1 MNTDEFWQQCLKTL
15 ETNITEETVNNWVL
29 PLQPIMRQNKL
40 RLLAPNRYVYNY
52 VKRNLANDIRKTAAI
67 IDPEIELIEFEVGTY
82 EPPDDENQSAP
93 ALDFGDSLNAKATPG
108 QRQSLN
114 PNFTFETHVEGKSNQ
129 LSRAAAMQVGNNPE
143 SGFNPLFIYGGVGL
157 GKTHLM
163 QAAGHLILDNNHA
176 ARVVYIRSEVFVADM
191 VNSLKN
197 NRMDKFK
204 NHYRSLDAL
213 LIDDIQFFAGK
224 NQTQE
229 EFFHTFNQ
237 LLEGQKKII
246 ITSDRIPQALQ
257 GVEERLLSRFGS
269 GLTVQIEAPELE
281 TRVAILEAKASKLKL
296 DLSDDVAFFIANV
309 IHSNVRELEGALH
322 RISAYSQFTDREI
335 NVDLARDALKD
346 LLIYKDRQ
354 LTIDNIQR
362 LVADYFNIKI
372 SDLIS
377 KSRARNIARPRQMA
391 MSFSKQYTNLSLPK
405 IGTEFGGRD
414 HTTVL
419 HACRKVDELVKA
431 DLSFESDYKKL
442 QKIIGG

>member
-1 MNTDEFWQQCLKTL
+1 LNTDEFWQQCLKTL

-82 EPPDDENQSAP
+82 EPADDENQSAP

-204 NHYRSLDAL
+204 NHYRSLDVL

-229 EFFHTFNQ
+229 EFFHTFNE

-281 TRVAILEAKASKLKL
+281 TRVAILEAKAGKLKL

-346 LLIYKDRQ
+346 LLIYRDRQ
-354 LTIDNIQR
+354 LTVDNIQR

>member
-1 MNTDEFWQQCLKTL
+1 LNTDEFWQQCLKTL

-29 PLQPIMRQNKL
+29 PLQPIIRQNKL

-82 EPPDDENQSAP
+82 EPADENQSSP
-93 ALDFGDSLNAKATPG
+93 SPDFGDSLNAKATPG

-191 VNSLKN
+191 VDSLKN

-229 EFFHTFNQ
+229 EFFHTFNE

-257 GVEERLLSRFGS
+257 RVEERLLSRFGC

-281 TRVAILEAKASKLKL
+281 TRVAILEAKAGKLKL
-296 DLSDDVAFFIANV
+296 YLSDDVAFFIANV

-322 RISAYSQFTDREI
+322 RISAYSQFTDRVI

-354 LTIDNIQR
+354 LTVDNIQR

-377 KSRARNIARPRQMA
+377 KTRARNIARPRQMA

-419 HACRKVDELVKA
+419 HACRKVDELIKA
-431 DLSFESDYKKL
+431 DLNFESDYKKL

>member
-29 PLQPIMRQNKL
+29 PLQPIIRQNKL

-82 EPPDDENQSAP
+82 EPADENQSSP
-93 ALDFGDSLNAKATPG
+93 SLDFGDSLNAKATPG

-191 VNSLKN
+191 VDSLKN

-229 EFFHTFNQ
+229 EFFHTFNE

-257 GVEERLLSRFGS
+257 RVEERLLSRFGC

-281 TRVAILEAKASKLKL
+281 TRVAILEAKAGKLKL

-354 LTIDNIQR
+354 LTVDNIQR

-377 KSRARNIARPRQMA
+377 KTRARNIARPRQMA

-419 HACRKVDELVKA
+419 HACRKVDELIKA
-431 DLSFESDYKKL
+431 DLNFESDYKKL

>member
-1 MNTDEFWQQCLKTL
+1 MNIDEFWQQCLKTL

-82 EPPDDENQSAP
+82 EPADENQSAP
-93 ALDFGDSLNAKATPG
+93 SLDIGDSLNAKATPG

-129 LSRAAAMQVGNNPE
+129 LSRAAAMQVGNNPD

-191 VNSLKN
+191 VDSLKN

-229 EFFHTFNQ
+229 EFFHTFNE

-281 TRVAILEAKASKLKL
+281 TRVAILEAKAGKLKL
-296 DLSDDVAFFIANV
+296 DLSDDVAFFVANV

-354 LTIDNIQR
+354 LTVDNIQR

-419 HACRKVDELVKA
+419 HACRKVDELIKE
-431 DLSFESDYKKL
+431 DLNFESDYKKL

>member
-1 MNTDEFWQQCLKTL
+1 MNIDEFWQQCLKNL
-15 ETNITEETVNNWVL
+15 EARISEETVNNWIL
-29 PLQPIMRQNKL
+29 PLQPIRKQRAL

-52 VKRNLANDIRKTAAI
+52 VKRNLALDIRKTAVI

-82 EPPDDENQSAP
+82 EPAEDANIEETSLKN
-93 ALDFGDSLNAKATPG
+93 SLNARATAD
-108 QRQSLN
+108 QRSSLN
-114 PNFTFETHVEGKSNQ
+114 PNFTFNTHVEGKSNQ
-129 LSRAAAMQVGNNPE
+129 LSRAAAMQVGNNPAG
-143 SGFNPLFIYGGVGL
+143 GFNPLFIYGGVGL

-163 QAAGHLILDNNHA
+163 QAAGHSILDNNPI

-191 VNSLKN
+191 VEALKTN
-197 NRMDKFK
+197 KMDRFK

-237 LLEGQKKII
+237 LLEGQKQII
-246 ITSDRIPQALQ
+246 ITSDRIPQALK

-269 GLTVQIEAPELE
+269 GLTVQIESPELE
-281 TRVAILEAKASKLKL
+281 TRVAILEAKAAKLNL
-296 DLSDDVAFFIANV
+296 DLSDDVAFFVANV
-309 IHSNVRELEGALH
+309 VHSNVRELEGALH
-322 RISAYSQFTDREI
+322 RISAYSQFTDRNI
-335 NVDLARDALKD
+335 DIDLARDALKD

-354 LTIDNIQR
+354 LNIDNIQR
-362 LVADYFNIKI
+362 IVADYFNIKI

-377 KSRARNIARPRQMA
+377 KNRARNVARPRQLAMA
-391 MSFSKQYTNLSLPK
+391 FSKQYTNLSLPK
-405 IGTEFGGRD
+405 IGAEFGGRD

-419 HACRKVDELVKA
+419 HACKKVDELKKT
-431 DLSFESDYKKL
+431 DLNFESDYKKL

>member
-1 MNTDEFWQQCLKTL
+1 MNTDEFWQHCLKTL
-15 ETNITEETVNNWVL
+15 EKNITEETVNNWVL
-29 PLQPIMRQNKL
+29 PLQPIMKQHKL

-52 VKRNLANDIRKTAAI
+52 VKRTLANDIRKTVAI
-67 IDPEIELIEFEVGTY
+67 IDPSIKIVSFEVGTY
-82 EPPDDENQSAP
+82 EPTDENQSAP
-93 ALDFGDSLNAKATPG
+93 SIDFSDSLNAKATAN
-108 QRQSLN
+108 QRLSLN
-114 PNFTFETHVEGKSNQ
+114 PNFTFDTHVEGKSNQ
-129 LSRAAAMQVGNNPE
+129 LSRAAAMQVGNNPD

-163 QAAGHLILDNNHA
+163 QAAGHLILDNNPVA
-176 ARVVYIRSEVFVADM
+176 NVVYIRSEVFVADM
-191 VNSLKN
+191 VDSLKN

-229 EFFHTFNQ
+229 EFFHTFNE
-237 LLEGQKKII
+237 LLEGQKQII

-257 GVEERLLSRFGS
+257 RVEERLLSRFGS

-281 TRVAILEAKASKLKL
+281 TRVAILEAKAGKLKL
-296 DLSDDVAFFIANV
+296 DLSNDVAFFIANV

-322 RISAYSQFTDREI
+322 RISAYAQFTDRDI
-335 NVDLARDALKD
+335 DIDLARDALKD

-354 LTIDNIQR
+354 LTVDNIQR

-377 KSRARNIARPRQMA
+377 KSRARNITRPRQMA

-405 IGTEFGGRD
+405 IGAEFGGRD

-419 HACRKVDELVKA
+419 HACKKVDELIKD
-431 DLSFESDYKKL
+431 DLNFESDYKRL
-442 QKIIGG
+442 RKIIGG

>member
-1 MNTDEFWQQCLKTL
+1 MNTDEFWQHCLKTL
-15 ETNITEETVNNWVL
+15 KRNISEETVNNWVL
-29 PLQPIMRQNKL
+29 PLQPIMKQNKL

-52 VKRNLANDIRKTAAI
+52 VKRNLTEDIRKTAAI
-67 IDPEIELIEFEVGTY
+67 IDPDIEIVKIEVGTY
-82 EPPDDENQSAP
+82 EPAEETLNAP
-93 ALDFGDSLNAKATPG
+93 TVEFNDSLNARATAN
-108 QRQSLN
+108 QRQSLS

-129 LSRAAAMQVGNNPE
+129 LSRAAAMQVGNNPD

-163 QAAGHLILDNNHA
+163 QAAGHLILDNNPA
-176 ARVVYIRSEVFVADM
+176 AKVVYIRSEVFVADM
-191 VNSLKN
+191 VDSLRN
-197 NRMDKFK
+197 NRMDRFK
-204 NHYRSLDAL
+204 THYRSLDAL

-229 EFFHTFNQ
+229 EFFHTFNE
-237 LLEGQKKII
+237 LLEGQKQII

-281 TRVAILEAKASKLKL
+281 TRVAILEAKAGKLKL

-322 RISAYSQFTDREI
+322 RISAYSQFTDRNI
-335 NVDLARDALKD
+335 DVDLARDALKD

-354 LTIDNIQR
+354 LTVDNIQR

-377 KSRARNIARPRQMA
+377 KSRARNVARPRQMA

-405 IGTEFGGRD
+405 IGAEFGGRD

-419 HACRKVDELVKA
+419 HACRKVDELIKT
-431 DLSFESDYKKL
+431 DLNFESDYKKL

>member
-1 MNTDEFWQQCLKTL
+1 MNTDELWQQCLKTL
-15 ETNITEETVNNWVL
+15 EPTITEETVNNWVL
-29 PLQPIMRQNKL
+29 PLQPIMKQDKL

-52 VKRNLANDIRKTAAI
+52 VNRNLATEIRKAI
-67 IDPEIELIEFEVGTY
+67 ATISPQIKAVDFEVGTY
-82 EPPDDENQSAP
+82 EPTEAEEDTGPN
-93 ALDFGDSLNAKATPG
+93 LNDSLNAKSTAN

-114 PNFTFETHVEGKSNQ
+114 PNFTFTTHVEGKSNQ
-129 LSRAAAMQVGNNPE
+129 LSRAAAMQVANNPN

-163 QAAGHLILDNNHA
+163 QAAGHLLLDNNPA
-176 ARVVYIRSEVFVADM
+176 AKVVYIRSEVFVADM

-197 NRMDKFK
+197 NKMDAFK
-204 NHYRSLDAL
+204 SHYRSLDAL

-237 LLEGQKKII
+237 LLEGQKQII
-246 ITSDRIPQALQ
+246 ITSDRIPQALK

-281 TRVAILEAKASKLKL
+281 TRVAILEAKASKLGL
-296 DLSDDVAFFIANV
+296 DLSEDVAFFIANV
-309 IHSNVRELEGALH
+309 IYSNVRELEGALH
-322 RISAYSQFTDREI
+322 RISAYAQFTDREI

-354 LTIDNIQR
+354 LTIDNIQK

-372 SDLIS
+372 SDLVS
-377 KSRARNIARPRQMA
+377 KSRARNVARPRQLAMA
-391 MSFSKQYTNLSLPK
+391 FAKQYTNLSLPK
-405 IGTEFGGRD
+405 IGAEFGGRD
-414 HTTVL
+414 HTTVI
-419 HACRKVDELVKA
+419 HACKKVDELLKA
-431 DLSFESDYKKL
+431 DLNFESDYKKL

>member
-1 MNTDEFWQQCLKTL
+1 MNSW
-15 ETNITEETVNNWVL
+15 IL
-29 PLQPIMRQNKL
+29 PLQPIRKQNKL

-52 VKRNLANDIRKTAAI
+52 VMRNLAQDIRKTVAI
-67 IDPEIELIEFEVGTY
+67 IEPEIELIEVEVGTY
-82 EPPDDENQSAP
+82 EPADDVE
-93 ALDFGDSLNAKATPG
+93 ATPTLNTHLNPQAIAN

-129 LSRAAAMQVGNNPE
+129 LSRAAAMQVGNNP
-143 SGFNPLFIYGGVGL
+143 SGGFNPLFIYGGVGL

-163 QAAGHLILDNNHA
+163 QAAGHLILDNNPT

-191 VNSLKN
+191 VEALKTN
-197 NRMDKFK
+197 KMNQFK
-204 NHYRSLDAL
+204 SHYRSLDAL

-237 LLEGQKKII
+237 LLEGQKQII
-246 ITSDRIPQALQ
+246 ITSDRIPQALA

-269 GLTVQIEAPELE
+269 GLTVQIESPELE
-281 TRVAILEAKASKLKL
+281 TRVAILEAKATNLNL
-296 DLSDDVAFFIANV
+296 DLSPDVAFFIANV
-309 IHSNVRELEGALH
+309 VHSNVRELEGALH
-322 RISAYSQFTDREI
+322 RISAYSQFTDRNI
-335 NVDLARDALKD
+335 DVDLARDALKD

-354 LTIDNIQR
+354 LNIDNIQR
-362 LVADYFNIKI
+362 IVADYFNIKI

-377 KSRARNIARPRQMA
+377 KSRARNIARPRQLAMA
-391 MSFSKQYTNLSLPK
+391 FSKQYTNLSLPK
-405 IGTEFGGRD
+405 IGAEFGGRD

-419 HACRKVDELVKA
+419 HACRKVDELVRD
-431 DLSFESDYKKL
+431 DLNFESDYKKL